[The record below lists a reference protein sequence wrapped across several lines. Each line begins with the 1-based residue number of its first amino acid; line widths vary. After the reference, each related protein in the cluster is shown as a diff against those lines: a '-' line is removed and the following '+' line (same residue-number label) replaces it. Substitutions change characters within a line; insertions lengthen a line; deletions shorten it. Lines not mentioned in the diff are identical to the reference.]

1 MDIQFAG
8 SISIL
13 TWWQEE
19 PGLRAAVQCC
29 GLPLWL
35 QSPQPSTRSP
45 PGTLGSP
52 IWRIMLKANLYLE
65 NVEVLRQRSACN
77 TCLGCPWVWW
87 GTCPQHGQSLRP
99 RYRGE
104 HSGRWLRWRSSCQR
118 AAAVEQPLG
127 HRSCLARQQGSYKEE
142 IRLDCCSLLYTLPP
156 LKRVWGTCHSWGWLP
171 SCSRRSPC
179 SPFNT
184 CLCTSSEI
192 QLFWK
197 LGPYSQCSTGQFQFG
212 RQWVQQKTN

>member
-1 MDIQFAG
+1 MTDSTTFRLYNLHATFSIVNSAKKWQISMDIQFAG

-65 NVEVLRQRSACN
+65 NIEVFRQRSACN

-87 GTCPQHGQSLRP
+87 GTCPQHGQSPRP

-104 HSGRWLRWRSSCQR
+104 HSGRWSRWRSSCQR

-142 IRLDCCSLLYTLPP
+142 IRLDWLFSSLYLATPEKSLRNLP
-156 LKRVWGTCHSWGWLP
+156 LLRMAAIL
-171 SCSRRSPC
+171 
-179 SPFNT
+179 
-184 CLCTSSEI
+184 
-192 QLFWK
+192 
-197 LGPYSQCSTGQFQFG
+197 
-212 RQWVQQKTN
+212 